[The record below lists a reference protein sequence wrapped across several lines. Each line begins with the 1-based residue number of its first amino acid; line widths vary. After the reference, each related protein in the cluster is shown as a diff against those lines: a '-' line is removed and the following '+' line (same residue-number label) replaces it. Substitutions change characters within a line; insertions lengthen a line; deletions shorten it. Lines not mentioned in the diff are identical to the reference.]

1 MKTLVVSLHDVSPLT
16 QSASAQILAELT
28 DFGIEETSL
37 LVIPNHHHRAS
48 VRDDLGFQDW
58 LTGEVNK
65 GHEPVLHGYF
75 HQREGRV
82 GGSWRSKAVTEFY
95 TAGEGEFF
103 DLTEQEASIR
113 LQNGLADL
121 AFLPRK
127 ISGFI
132 APAWL
137 LGHEAEK
144 AVRAFG
150 FSYTTR
156 AGTVRA
162 FRQVPDVR
170 SRSLVWSTRA
180 SWRAWMSLRWNAT
193 LARLV
198 NRASLVRMGIH
209 PPDYAH
215 QDVWRQIKLFLTR
228 LKADRVCV
236 SYENFIA
243 HSVKL
248 DSTSVH

>member
-1 MKTLVVSLHDVSPLT
+1 MKTLVVSLHDISPLT
-16 QSASAQILAELT
+16 QSVSAQILAELT
-28 DFGIEETSL
+28 DLGIEETSL
-37 LVIPNHHHRAS
+37 LVIPNYHYQAP

-58 LTGEVNK
+58 LMSKVNK
-65 GHEPVLHGYF
+65 GHEPVLHGYC
-75 HQREGRV
+75 HQRQGHVEDP
-82 GGSWRSKAVTEFY
+82 WRSKAITEIY

-103 DLTEQEASIR
+103 DLTEQEASSR
-113 LQNGLADL
+113 LRNGLADL

-144 AVRAFG
+144 AVCALG
-150 FSYTTR
+150 FTYTTR
-156 AGTVRA
+156 IGTVRA
-162 FRQVPDVR
+162 FKQVPDVR

-180 SWRAWMSLRWNAT
+180 NWRTWMSLRWNAT

-198 NRASLVRMGIH
+198 NRADLVRVGIH
-209 PPDYAH
+209 PPDYMH
-215 QDVWRQIKLFLTR
+215 QDVWQQIKLLLTW
-228 LKADRVCV
+228 LKADRICV

-243 HSVKL
+243 RSAKVN
-248 DSTSVH
+248 STSVH